1 MCGVGAVSLFKP
13 LGEWGCGR
21 AELKSE
27 TVAREARN
35 LWKMHSVSK
44 LALVLINI
52 VEKVIL
58 MLMCVLDD
66 LDVV

>member
-1 MCGVGAVSLFKP
+1 MCGVSAVSLFQSTGDVGEPSSSPKP
-13 LGEWGCGR
+13 SRGRQETCGKCT
-21 AELKSE
+21 LFP
-27 TVAREARN
+27 N
-35 LWKMHSVSK
+35 LP
-44 LALVLINI
+44 LVLINI